1 MLFSNYSL
9 SLFFAWSNY
18 LTSSGIKRFIIILI
32 ACPVLMG
39 DKFLTLTSDSLL
51 SAITMTA
58 GESVNISLQNASNPA
73 SAVEIDVSIQDITL
87 EDAFFHVIRLDFE
100 NAANV
105 KITLKD
111 AAGVNV
117 STLEVMLIFMK
128 TVKV

>member
-1 MLFSNYSL
+1 
-9 SLFFAWSNY
+9 
-18 LTSSGIKRFIIILI
+18 
-32 ACPVLMG
+32 MG

-87 EDAFFHVIRLDFE
+87 EDAFFRVIRLDVE